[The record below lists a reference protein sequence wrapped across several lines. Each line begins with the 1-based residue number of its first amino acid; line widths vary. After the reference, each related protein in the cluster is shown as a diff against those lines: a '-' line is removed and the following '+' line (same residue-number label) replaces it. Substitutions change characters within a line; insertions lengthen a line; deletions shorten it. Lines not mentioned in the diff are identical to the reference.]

1 MNETSGAMSTAD
13 EVIASYHLPRP
24 YPLWLNSQYAKHIVR
39 GNFMTLSARPKTV
52 EPGEWIAHQ
61 SKCAVRLS
69 LGINPLTKHPVVEH
83 YRNLW
88 NFVRVL
94 HEKEED
100 GTSVCNSQ
108 SCPRM
113 SAGA

>member
-1 MNETSGAMSTAD
+1 MEDPSNMYPD
-13 EVIASYHLPRP
+13 DVIAAYHLPRP
-24 YPLWLNSQYAKHIVR
+24 FPLWLNPQYAKHIVK

-52 EPGEWIAHQ
+52 EQAEWIAHQ
-61 SKCAVRLS
+61 
-69 LGINPLTKHPVVEH
+69 VVEH

-100 GTSVCNSQ
+100 GSNICSQ
-108 SCPRM
+108 ASCPRM
-113 SAGA
+113 SAGP